1 MVLADNHQ
9 NMLGGVR
16 ELLEG
21 QFDAV
26 FMVAD
31 ETSLLKAIDR
41 LEPNLLVVE
50 YRTYISCM
58 AVLH

>member
-1 MVLADNHQ
+1 MEKGLVVLAGNHQ

-50 YRTYISCM
+50 
-58 AVLH
+58 